1 MTDQFDPPTGQQ
13 PGPNGPFTESSWWDQ
28 EPSTRLQQRAGK
40 PSSDPDTRLQR
51 RPAGPDDPATRLQR
65 RPGAPGAPPTR
76 LQQPGGRRE
85 TGELGAVLGEL
96 SDRFEQ
102 VAGPDGTAQL
112 GSGAEAE

>member
-1 MTDQFDPPTGQQ
+1 MTDQFDPPTVQQ

-51 RPAGPDDPATRLQR
+51 RPAGPDDP
-65 RPGAPGAPPTR
+65 PTR

-112 GSGAEAE
+112 GSGAE